1 MNRRVERECEAGFVF
16 ALDTE
21 ADRFAHGVTDST
33 VLRGAG
39 GAFHVGTFAGKP
51 VAWVVSGM
59 GIGPASRAATMLLE
73 GHRPSLLVSAGF
85 AGGLDPSL
93 PRGSLVLPA
102 RGLRGASPPCD
113 FLPLSGTI
121 RGAVS
126 CDAIVTVDAVVA
138 TRAGKRDLRET
149 TGAAVVDMETH
160 GVASVASAAGVP
172 CLSVRV
178 VSDAA
183 DDELPADV
191 ARLVIPQSPLRRAG
205 AALAAIGRQPATAA
219 TLWRLW
225 ENSVV
230 DGRTLATA
238 LAEIVA
244 TCLPDRP

>member
-1 MNRRVERECEAGFVF
+1 VF

-21 ADRFAHGVTDST
+21 ADRFAHGVTEST
-33 VLRGAG
+33 VLQGAG
-39 GAFHVGTFAGKP
+39 VEFHVGTFAGNR

-59 GIGPASRAATMLLE
+59 GFGPASRAATMLID
-73 GHRPSLLVSAGF
+73 GHRPGLLVSAGF
-85 AGGLDPSL
+85 AGGLDPAL
-93 PRGSLVLPA
+93 PRGTLVLPA
-102 RGLRGASPPCD
+102 RGLRIASPPIH
-113 FLPLSGTI
+113 FLPIAGTI
-121 RGAVS
+121 RGAVP

-138 TRAGKRDLRET
+138 TRTGKRALRET
-149 TGAAVVDMETH
+149 TGAAIVDMETH
-160 GVASVASAAGVP
+160 GVASAAATAGIP

-178 VSDAA
+178 ISDAA